1 MRISFCKGFFMT
13 DSKFSIDME
22 VRDNELDSQ
31 GIVNNA
37 NYMIYLSHARHKHVD
52 QIGINFDEYAKK
64 NQKLIVTNCTMK
76 FKNSLLANDQF
87 TVTSKISGTEY
98 PYQWAYNQ
106 SIKRL
111 SDGKMI
117 MSAVFYSTCVNSDA
131 GDGDEKLYIPDI
143 IKEII
148 SKT

>member
-1 MRISFCKGFFMT
+1 MKNDI
-13 DSKFSIDME
+13 FSIEME

-37 NYMIYLSHARHKHVD
+37 NYMIYLSHARHKHVH
-52 QIGINFDEYAKK
+52 QVGINFEEFNKK

-76 FKNSLLANDQF
+76 FKNSLVANDLF

-106 SIKRL
+106 SIKRI
-111 SDGKMI
+111 SDGKVI
-117 MSAVFYSTCVNSDA
+117 MSAIFYSTCVNGNA
-131 GDGDEKLYIPDI
+131 ENGDEKLYIPDI
-143 IKEII
+143 IKALIL
-148 SKT
+148 